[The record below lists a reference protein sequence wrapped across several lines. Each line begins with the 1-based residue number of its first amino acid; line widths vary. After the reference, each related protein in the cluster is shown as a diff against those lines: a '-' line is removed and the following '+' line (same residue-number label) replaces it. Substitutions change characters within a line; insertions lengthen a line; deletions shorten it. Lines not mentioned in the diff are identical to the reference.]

1 MGFTAAVNSGKSSK
15 RREDGQVQP
24 AQQHQGEE
32 RNEDT
37 HRASQGRMVVLVAG
51 SNAEHV
57 SEHLHVG
64 RGPFMRFR
72 VTEWTSFPIKSAA
85 ALTFHQRSLRPA
97 AFARSERPGNT
108 VETALGDPWTMKPSA
123 RKTPASEL
131 SCEVCGLMPEPTR
144 TRLTLA
150 NVAVMLPIELLV
162 HALVVDTQLPY
173 LAKVLVLTVTAT
185 VLVIWVA
192 EPSAARMLR
201 GWLHA
206 PALRDRRKLTA
217 APALWRARTV
227 LRDDPGSLQ
236 KVTKALARTGTNI
249 LSIHVHPV
257 EDGVLDEF
265 VLSAPGHLGE
275 RALLDALH
283 DGGGTRPHVWPTTA
297 LAMADGQT
305 KALSLAARI
314 ADAPD
319 ELPLAVAELLRARIL
334 SPAEALLERYDA
346 GTRLKI
352 PTAWHGPI
360 TFVRQGE
367 PFTPAESARA
377 HRLAELAE
385 ILSHRPAAVR

>member
-1 MGFTAAVNSGKSSK
+1 MTP
-15 RREDGQVQP
+15 R
-24 AQQHQGEE
+24 AQH
-32 RNEDT
+32 
-37 HRASQGRMVVLVAG
+37 S
-51 SNAEHV
+51 
-57 SEHLHVG
+57 
-64 RGPFMRFR
+64 
-72 VTEWTSFPIKSAA
+72 
-85 ALTFHQRSLRPA
+85 PA
-97 AFARSERPGNT
+97 A
-108 VETALGDPWTMKPSA
+108 
-123 RKTPASEL
+123 EL
-131 SCEVCGLMPEPTR
+131 SCEVCGLMPEPPK

-173 LAKVLVLTVTAT
+173 VAKVLVLAVTAT

-192 EPSAARMLR
+192 EPSAARILR

-206 PALRDRRKLTA
+206 PALRHRRKLGT

-227 LRDDPGSLQ
+227 LRDEPGSLQ
-236 KVTKALARTGTNI
+236 KVTKALARLDTNI

-257 EDGVLDEF
+257 PGGVLDEF
-265 VLSAPGHLGE
+265 VLAAPGSVSE
-275 RALLDALH
+275 RELLEALH
-283 DGGGTRPHVWPTTA
+283 ESGGTRAHVWPTTA

-305 KALSLAARI
+305 RALSLAARI
-314 ADAPD
+314 ADAPE

-334 SPAEALLERYDA
+334 SPAEAVLEKHDA

-360 TFVRQGE
+360 IFVRPGE

-385 ILSHRPAAVR
+385 ILAHRPAASRPN

>member
-1 MGFTAAVNSGKSSK
+1 
-15 RREDGQVQP
+15 
-24 AQQHQGEE
+24 
-32 RNEDT
+32 
-37 HRASQGRMVVLVAG
+37 
-51 SNAEHV
+51 
-57 SEHLHVG
+57 
-64 RGPFMRFR
+64 
-72 VTEWTSFPIKSAA
+72 
-85 ALTFHQRSLRPA
+85 
-97 AFARSERPGNT
+97 
-108 VETALGDPWTMKPSA
+108 
-123 RKTPASEL
+123 
-131 SCEVCGLMPEPTR
+131 MPEPTK
-144 TRLTLA
+144 TRLTVA

-162 HALVVDTQLPY
+162 HALVVETNLPY
-173 LAKVLVLTVTAT
+173 LAKVLVLTLTAT

-206 PALRDRRKLTA
+206 PALRHRRQLGT

-227 LRDDPGSLQ
+227 LRDQPGWLQ
-236 KVTKALARTGTNI
+236 RITHALARLDTNI

-257 EDGVLDEF
+257 PGGVLDEF
-265 VLSAPGHLGE
+265 VLSAPGNLTE
-275 RALLDALH
+275 RQLLEALH
-283 DGGGTRPHVWPTTA
+283 DGGGSRSRVWPTTA

-319 ELPLAVAELLRARIL
+319 ELPLAVAELLHASIL
-334 SPAEALLERYDA
+334 TPAEATLETDDA

-360 TFVRQGE
+360 TFARPGE

-385 ILSHRPAAVR
+385 ILAHRPAPAPPM

>member
-1 MGFTAAVNSGKSSK
+1 
-15 RREDGQVQP
+15 
-24 AQQHQGEE
+24 
-32 RNEDT
+32 
-37 HRASQGRMVVLVAG
+37 
-51 SNAEHV
+51 
-57 SEHLHVG
+57 
-64 RGPFMRFR
+64 
-72 VTEWTSFPIKSAA
+72 
-85 ALTFHQRSLRPA
+85 
-97 AFARSERPGNT
+97 
-108 VETALGDPWTMKPSA
+108 MKPTASI
-123 RKTPASEL
+123 PATVDL
-131 SCEVCGLMPEPTR
+131 SCEVCGLMPEPTK

-162 HALVVDTQLPY
+162 HALVVETHLPY
-173 LAKVLVLTVTAT
+173 LAKVLVLTLTAT

-192 EPSAARMLR
+192 EPSAARILR

-206 PALRDRRKLTA
+206 PALRHRRKLGT

-227 LRDDPGSLQ
+227 LLDQPGALQ
-236 KVTKALARTGTNI
+236 KVTRALARLDTNI

-257 EDGVLDEF
+257 ANGVLDEF
-265 VLSAPGHLGE
+265 VLSAPGNLSE
-275 RALLDALH
+275 RQLLEALH
-283 DGGGTRPHVWPTTA
+283 DGGGARAKVWPTTA

-319 ELPLAVAELLRARIL
+319 ELPLAVAELLRARVL
-334 SPAEALLERYDA
+334 TPAEAALERHDA

-360 TFVRQGE
+360 IFARPGE

-385 ILSHRPAAVR
+385 ILAHRPAPAHPMSAG